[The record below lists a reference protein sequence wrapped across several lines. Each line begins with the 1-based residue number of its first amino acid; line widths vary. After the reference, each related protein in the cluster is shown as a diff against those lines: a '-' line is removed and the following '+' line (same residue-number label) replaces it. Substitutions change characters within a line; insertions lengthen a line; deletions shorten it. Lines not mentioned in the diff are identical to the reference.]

1 MATQIVLIVDDEAN
15 PKAEDYLRRVRGNVD
30 SLLRDIPSAVMY
42 FCTSRVNVEIPT
54 EKLDVGVKG
63 EVDERHD
70 VLDLSI
76 DNLDIRT
83 MTENALKDRYDKSN
97 IDIKTIGDLTR
108 YSARDIQSLRGIGQK
123 SLKEVRVALA
133 KYDLHLRLEP
143 VFTNI
148 EV

>member
-15 PKAEDYLRRVRGNVD
+15 PKVEDYLRRVRGNVD
-30 SLLRDIPSAVMY
+30 SLLRDIPNAVMY

-83 MTENALKDRYDKSN
+83 MTENALKDRYDKSH

-108 YSARDIQSLRGIGQK
+108 YSARDIQSLHGIGQK

-143 VFTNI
+143 VFTGI